1 MRAGVDSV
9 VSFVLF
15 LSKKVKHVPLEL
27 KRLLGPVIVS
37 WFLLLDINVRLQ
49 IWITLNSIQF
59 NLI

>member
-9 VSFVLF
+9 VSFTLS

-59 NLI
+59 SSI